1 MLKIQ
6 HIADGFHNSFSNH
19 WRSAEKYLLDIFFA
33 GKKLIYNYHKIMIRQ
48 YCQKRNKTKKYCI
61 SKSILQSVDQLI
73 LIKATLRRFVKLF
86 LSE

>member
-33 GKKLIYNYHKIMIRQ
+33 GKKLIYNYHKIMIRHIVKSEI
-48 YCQKRNKTKKYCI
+48 KRKNIVFQNQFYNLLT
-61 SKSILQSVDQLI
+61 S
-73 LIKATLRRFVKLF
+73 
-86 LSE
+86 